1 MKNKIK
7 SILKQELSWAYVGL
21 FVCAIFMAC
30 GIGLLFIGISG
41 GAFGATSPSIFL
53 CAISFALLSFATFL
67 FIMCLKRLIPYF
79 QSLKALKYGTDA
91 TATICGY
98 TAHSIKHSGLS
109 NLVAWNYNTF
119 YSIHLRFHDE
129 NGNEII
135 FKTGLNYNQEQFKQ
149 LSAIP
154 KIKIKRYKNT
164 AVIVEE
170 ITDPLDYDFKELP
183 KKLRINSILVV
194 ILAWISVLLM
204 VAGITWL
211 CILSFKVIKGL
222 NKYGLGLLIS
232 GTILIIISGILKSF
246 IIYSTEKFVKKEL
259 PYARKYAK
267 KLQKKNRR
275 KEKENQMINK
285 IEE

>member
-1 MKNKIK
+1 
-7 SILKQELSWAYVGL
+7 
-21 FVCAIFMAC
+21 
-30 GIGLLFIGISG
+30 
-41 GAFGATSPSIFL
+41 
-53 CAISFALLSFATFL
+53 
-67 FIMCLKRLIPYF
+67 MCLKRLIPYF

-91 TATICGY
+91 TATICGH

-170 ITDPLDYDFKELP
+170 FHDPLDYEFSELP

-194 ILAWISVLLM
+194 TLAWISLGLIIS
-204 VAGITWL
+204 GITWL
-211 CILSFKVIKGL
+211 CILNYRGVEGL
-222 NKYGLGLLIS
+222 NKQALGLLLS
-232 GTILIIISGILKSF
+232 GTVLILISAILKTF
-246 IIYSTEKFVKKEL
+246 IYHATEKFVKNEL

-267 KLQKKNRR
+267 KLQKRTAGK
-275 KEKENQMINK
+275 KKKINDK
-285 IEE
+285 